1 VSELTIQGA
10 DKPALAYVEQLLSAN
25 GLPADDVRTS
35 PARFFVAVA
44 AGKRVG
50 VGGFEQYGEAG
61 LLRSVVVAEP
71 HRGAGYGT
79 ALCDALEEHARR
91 EGVATLHLLTTTAA
105 PFFRQRGYEE
115 TNREATPEAIR
126 ETTEFSELC
135 PTAAACL
142 RKRLDR

>member
-1 VSELTIQGA
+1 MSELKIQRA
-10 DKPALAYVEQLLSAN
+10 DDQALAYV
-25 GLPADDVRTS
+25 
-35 PARFFVAVA
+35 
-44 AGKRVG
+44 
-50 VGGFEQYGEAG
+50 EQYGEAG
-61 LLRSVVVAEP
+61 LLRSVVVADP

-91 EGVATLHLLTTTAA
+91 EGVATLYLLTTTTAA